1 MVCFSVNSRGFGIL
15 VWMWGVFHCFSLLD
29 LVTSASKWTLQTD
42 RQNQPS
48 SFYFSYRHALVQ
60 FGSLAYTVW
69 FWFLLCFFF
78 FTFFI
83 FILVKS
89 EVNWSILTRSSLN
102 WWCAWRISSIHEYM
116 FLLQF
121 RLDWAG
127 FVSFLW
133 YEFLCKEFKKGW
145 HRKQMNY
152 VSSEIRLFMCF
163 RWWINLFFIAE
174 KLGVTW
180 KFIFPFGQKFAVSML
195 EGFQDAWLFS
205 IYIMQMPWHASSKSW
220 W

>member
-1 MVCFSVNSRGFGIL
+1 M
-15 VWMWGVFHCFSLLD
+15 D
-29 LVTSASKWTLQTD
+29 
-42 RQNQPS
+42 S
-48 SFYFSYRHALVQ
+48 SNRSTEPTQFVLFQLSTC
-60 FGSLAYTVW
+60 FGSVW
-69 FWFLLCFFF
+69 LLGLYSLVLVSSMFFF